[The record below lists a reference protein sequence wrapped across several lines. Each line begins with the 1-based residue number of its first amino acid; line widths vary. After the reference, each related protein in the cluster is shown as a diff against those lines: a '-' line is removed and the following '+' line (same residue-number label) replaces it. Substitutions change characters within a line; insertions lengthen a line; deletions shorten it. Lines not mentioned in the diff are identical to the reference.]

1 MFIRASASIRDIRVI
16 RGSNSVMLGSDLDA
30 IVRDNLA
37 RVRERIARACA
48 AAGRSPNEVTLVG
61 VTKYVGPREA
71 AALVRAGCRDLGE
84 SRPQQL
90 WDKAESPE
98 LASAG
103 VRWHMIGHM
112 QRNKAARTLALA
124 PLIHSVDSFRTLAT
138 INKAAEGT
146 GAIAEYLFEVNCSG
160 DPEKHGMPPA
170 QLAQDVEECSQF
182 FRNTKLLG
190 LMTMAAREGDSD
202 TALRNF
208 SSLRE
213 LRDKVASR
221 LCEGDSLDIL
231 SMGMSGDFQEAIL
244 EGSTM
249 VRIGSALWKGLIN

>member
-1 MFIRASASIRDIRVI
+1 MDEMPS
-16 RGSNSVMLGSDLDA
+16 SDLDA
-30 IVRDNLA
+30 VVRDNLA
-37 RVRERIARACA
+37 RVRERIARACM
-48 AAGRSPNEVTLVG
+48 AAGRSPDEVTVVG

-90 WDKAESPE
+90 WEKAESPE
-98 LASAG
+98 LAGAD

-112 QRNKAARTLALA
+112 QRNKAARTLALT
-124 PLIHSVDSFRTLAT
+124 PLIHSVDNFRTLAT

-146 GAIAEYLFEVNCSG
+146 GANAEYLFEVNCSG
-160 DPEKHGMPPA
+160 DREKHGMPPE
-170 QLAQDVEECSQF
+170 QLALDVEECSEF
-182 FRNTKLLG
+182 FRNTRLRG

-208 SSLRE
+208 SYLRE

-221 LCEGDSLDIL
+221 LGEGDSLDIL
-231 SMGMSGDFQEAIL
+231 SMGMSGDFEEAIV

-249 VRIGSALWKGLIN
+249 VRIGSALWEGVL